1 MYGVN
6 YCKIDT
12 SFPFTSESQRQA
24 GDSPNSAIS
33 HNKTHGSP
41 LLSSPSSAPIISD
54 TRKEGAAVEGRR
66 GMGIK
71 FQAIH
76 LPAGLLGASSFAVQ
90 PSAGDKF

>member
-33 HNKTHGSP
+33 HNKTRGSP

-54 TRKEGAAVEGRR
+54 TRKEGAAAEGEEGNGHQISSHTPAAGRIVR
-66 GMGIK
+66 GFVIC
-71 FQAIH
+71 
-76 LPAGLLGASSFAVQ
+76 
-90 PSAGDKF
+90 SAGEKLK